1 MTFGIDYFEERYK
14 AASDPFLFE
23 SRWYEERK
31 RRITL
36 AMLPDQRYDN
46 AFEPGC
52 ATGVHTLEFARR
64 CKRVLAADFSG
75 SALQHARRRYAQ
87 AQDRNQLGQVD
98 FARLVLPRD
107 WPDEKFDLI
116 AVLETLCYFEPSDY
130 REFVAKTVDSLIEGG
145 ILLLAHW
152 RPHDDTPLSADEVH
166 RGFAE
171 QPDLVLLSRH
181 EEQFLLELYGKGSA
195 ETFRARP
202 GLVAEVEVRQQRSA
216 PVAMTSD
223 R

>member
-14 AASDPFLFE
+14 ADSDPFLFE

-36 AMLPDQRYDN
+36 AALPDQRYDN

-64 CKRVLAADFSG
+64 CKRVLAADFSE
-75 SALQHARRRYAQ
+75 SALRHARRRYAQ
-87 AQDRNQLGQVD
+87 AQGGGDRLGQVD
-98 FARLVLPRD
+98 FARLMLPGE

-116 AVLETLCYFEPSDY
+116 AVLETLCYFERDDY
-130 REFVAKTVDSLIEGG
+130 RDFVSRTVDSLIEGG
-145 ILLLAHW
+145 ILLLVHW

-166 RGFAE
+166 RGFSE
-171 QPDLVLLSRH
+171 QPGLVLLSRH
-181 EEQFLLELYGKGSA
+181 EEQFLLEVYGKGSA
-195 ETFRARP
+195 ETFRSRP

-216 PVAMTSD
+216 PLTVT
-223 R
+223 